1 MGLTLVGAAMLV
13 FIAWDLGVC
22 GGKRC
27 AQLVD
32 RFVLFPRVR
41 ARRRTRCDSS
51 PASPSRPTA
60 ARP

>member
-1 MGLTLVGAAMLV
+1 MTWLTGLMLVGAAMLV

-41 ARRRTRCDSS
+41 ARRRTRCDS
-51 PASPSRPTA
+51 PS
-60 ARP
+60 